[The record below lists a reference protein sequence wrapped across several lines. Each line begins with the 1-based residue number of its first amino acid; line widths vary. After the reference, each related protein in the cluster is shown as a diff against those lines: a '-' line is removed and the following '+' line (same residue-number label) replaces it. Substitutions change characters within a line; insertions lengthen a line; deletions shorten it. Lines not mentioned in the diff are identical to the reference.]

1 MDGGSRFA
9 FYQKRLKLYNHGGNF
24 RDTQKLPRHYE
35 DDRIALG
42 LCKLVDEP
50 TPLMHNSEISHP
62 IEQHREAEKRSEDQD
77 KEREQTTET
86 LVEITP
92 SSKKVSILIMD
103 GGSRFAFYQ
112 TRSKLYLTAM
122 AAVSERYPEQKLPR
136 HEG

>member
-1 MDGGSRFA
+1 MLA
-9 FYQKRLKLYNHGGNF
+9 
-24 RDTQKLPRHYE
+24 
-35 DDRIALG
+35 
-42 LCKLVDEP
+42 
-50 TPLMHNSEISHP
+50 
-62 IEQHREAEKRSEDQD
+62 RSEDQD

-136 HEG
+136 HDG